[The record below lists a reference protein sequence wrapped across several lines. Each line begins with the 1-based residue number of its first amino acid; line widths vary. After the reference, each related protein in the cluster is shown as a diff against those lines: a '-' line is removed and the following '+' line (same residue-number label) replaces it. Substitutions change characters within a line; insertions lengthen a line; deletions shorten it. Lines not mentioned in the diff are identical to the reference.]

1 MDALDVKNGVVLI
14 LKVLCDASSKMTIF
28 GAFMFTH
35 NGGQFSTKMTVT
47 YYYGL
52 VLIFASINRLFSIK
66 LWRDVISLRNLT
78 GKRIFL
84 STLLRAILLKP

>member
-1 MDALDVKNGVVLI
+1 
-14 LKVLCDASSKMTIF
+14 MTIF

-52 VLIFASINRLFSIK
+52 VLIFASINRIFSIK
-66 LWRDVISLRNLT
+66 VWKDIISLRNMT
-78 GKRIFL
+78 GKK
-84 STLLRAILLKP
+84 SILFIIVHPYPPNFF

>member
-47 YYYGL
+47 YFYGL
-52 VLIFASINRLFSIK
+52 VLIFASINRMFSIK
-66 LWRDVISLRNLT
+66 KREDIKSIRNMT
-78 GKRIFL
+78 GKKTYIVPPKFL
-84 STLLRAILLKP
+84 F